1 MTSSR
6 TTSSHCRERARAE
19 GVRRRARAD
28 CRNAARRVRR
38 RASDL
43 RGARRSDG
51 SRIPG
56 ADECRARELTADL
69 PASAGAAPPPAKRRA
84 WMLSIFAPMT
94 RRHRRL
100 APETVVLSLFAPARL
115 DLRSVSFPSCDAAI
129 TVVSAFAPVFVTV
142 PEHIDVDTS
151 VFAVFAPVQEGAAR
165 DVPPGAPRLRIR
177 GLSLFG
183 PVFVQVRR
191 S

>member
-1 MTSSR
+1 MS
-6 TTSSHCRERARAE
+6 ELE
-19 GVRRRARAD
+19 P
-28 CRNAARRVRR
+28 
-38 RASDL
+38 RASDAEREQTVATL
-43 RGARRSDG
+43 RDASAEGRLTFEEL
-51 SRIPG
+51 
-56 ADECRARELTADL
+56 ADRTALAYRARTNAELAELTADL

-94 RRHRRL
+94 RPHRRL

>member
-1 MTSSR
+1 VS
-6 TTSSHCRERARAE
+6 ELE
-19 GVRRRARAD
+19 P
-28 CRNAARRVRR
+28 
-38 RASDL
+38 RASDAEREQTVATL
-43 RGARRSDG
+43 REASAEGRLTLEEL
-51 SRIPG
+51 
-56 ADECRARELTADL
+56 ADRTALAYRARTHAELADLTADL
-69 PASAGAAPPPAKRRA
+69 PAAPAAAPPQARRRA
-84 WMLSIFAPMT
+84 WVLSIFAPMT

-100 APETVVLSLFAPARL
+100 APETVVLSLFAPTRL
-115 DLRSVSFPSCDAAI
+115 DLRSVSFPSGDAAI

-142 PEHIDVDTS
+142 PEHIDIETS
-151 VFAVFAPVQEGAAR
+151 VFAVFAPVQEGAAGD

>member
-1 MTSSR
+1 VS
-6 TTSSHCRERARAE
+6 ELE
-19 GVRRRARAD
+19 P
-28 CRNAARRVRR
+28 
-38 RASDL
+38 RASDAEREQTVTTL
-43 RGARRSDG
+43 RDASAEGRLTLEEL
-51 SRIPG
+51 
-56 ADECRARELTADL
+56 ADRTALAYRARTHAELGELTADL
-69 PASAGAAPPPAKRRA
+69 PAASAGTRPEPKQQRA
-84 WMLSIFAPMT
+84 WVLSLFAPMT

-100 APETVVLSLFAPARL
+100 APETVVLSLFAPTRL
-115 DLRSVSFPSCDAAI
+115 DLRSVSFPSVDAAI

-142 PEHIDVDTS
+142 PEHIDVETS
-151 VFAVFAPVQEGAAR
+151 VFAVFAPVQEGAAG